1 MRRQKLLWLAV
12 ALGILAGLL
21 AGCARTKAPVPEP
34 VQPFSFYYRT
44 AQTSYGDEHGLI
56 SPEIKDLGEN
66 PATEEDIFQRY
77 WEGPS
82 DQGLLS
88 PLPGGVKFLGAAKR
102 SALLT
107 IRLSPEYAEL
117 SAIDASVADA
127 CLAMTAFGIEGVE
140 QVRILCE
147 GDQGQTL
154 RSVLLEPSDILLF
167 DTGNEPGNTELTLY
181 FADSTGSFLLADRRT
196 VPYMEAPSL
205 PQYVLEQLIAGPQ
218 AAGLYPTM
226 PQGTVLLDVNVENG
240 ICSVDFNG
248 DFWENRPLT
257 QRGEQLTLLSV
268 VNTLCA
274 LDEVD
279 EVEFYIEG
287 RKPGLYTYL
296 SLAGPFRADL
306 GVVGPIRSELNEF
319 EAVLYLPDADQ
330 ALLHSLP
337 LRVRAG
343 SGLSRE
349 EALLRA
355 LWDRPTHNGMMNPVE
370 NALPPRSVNV
380 EGGVCTIDFPDRSF
394 LGQDAATELSA
405 VRTITATMCSLD
417 TVDRVR
423 FTVNG
428 QDAALTYND
437 LSFPLAA
444 NRLWMLR

>member
-1 MRRQKLLWLAV
+1 MAV
-12 ALGILAGLL
+12 
-21 AGCARTKAPVPEP
+21 
-34 VQPFSFYYRT
+34 SYR
-44 AQTSYGDEHGLI
+44 G
-56 SPEIKDLGEN
+56 
-66 PATEEDIFQRY
+66 
-77 WEGPS
+77 
-82 DQGLLS
+82 
-88 PLPGGVKFLGAAKR
+88 
-102 SALLT
+102 LT
-107 IRLSPEYAEL
+107 IKFGGDTSDLQDALKKIQKSSKDTQADL
-117 SAIDASVADA
+117 KAIEKA
-127 CLAMTAFGIEGVE
+127 LKF
-140 QVRILCE
+140 
-147 GDQGQTL
+147 
-154 RSVLLEPSDILLF
+154 
-167 DTGNEPGNTELTLY
+167 NPGNTDL
-181 FADSTGSFLLADRRT
+181 
-196 VPYMEAPSL
+196 
-205 PQYVLEQLIAGPQ
+205 LEQKVRKLNAAYDETKDRLDAYKQ
-218 AAGLYPTM
+218 AL
-226 PQGTVLLDVNVENG
+226 QKLE
-240 ICSVDFNG
+240 
-248 DFWENRPLT
+248 EKK

-330 ALLHSLP
+330 TLLHSLP

-370 NALPPRSVNV
+370 TALPPRSVNV

-394 LGQDAATELSA
+394 LGQDASTELSA